1 MAKGIST
8 DTIIIGIAILWSIFL
23 PSYPDRLFVL
33 LDGVIG
39 VFLMLFVVLLALP
52 CGPIPGVL
60 VLVAVALTFVERN
73 RRKISKKIINSD
85 VTYEQQMAPSPPM
98 SPDEIHPPFDTP
110 SHEETPYYNTG
121 DSSDAFEGMETGL
134 DDKHVIPTLTPDNDA
149 SERLYVDT
157 HLGSTELKEIPR
169 VF

>member
-1 MAKGIST
+1 
-8 DTIIIGIAILWSIFL
+8 
-23 PSYPDRLFVL
+23 
-33 LDGVIG
+33 
-39 VFLMLFVVLLALP
+39 MLFVVLLALP

-60 VLVAVALTFVERN
+60 TLVAVALTFVERN
-73 RRKISKKIINSD
+73 RRKISKKIVNSD

-98 SPDEIHPPFDTP
+98 SPDEVHPPFDVP
-110 SHEETPYYNTG
+110 SHEETPYYTTQDASDG
-121 DSSDAFEGMETGL
+121 FEGIDSSIDE
-134 DDKHVIPTLTPDNDA
+134 KQVIPTLSPDNDA

>member
-1 MAKGIST
+1 MAKGVST
-8 DTIIIGIAILWSIFL
+8 DTIIIAIAVLWSILL

-33 LDGVIG
+33 LDGIIG

-98 SPDEIHPPFDTP
+98 SPDEVHPPFDTP
-110 SHEETPYYNTG
+110 SHEETPYYSMG
-121 DSSDAFEGMETGL
+121 DSSDGFEGMGSSL
-134 DDKHVIPTLTPDNDA
+134 DEKHVIPTLTPDNDA